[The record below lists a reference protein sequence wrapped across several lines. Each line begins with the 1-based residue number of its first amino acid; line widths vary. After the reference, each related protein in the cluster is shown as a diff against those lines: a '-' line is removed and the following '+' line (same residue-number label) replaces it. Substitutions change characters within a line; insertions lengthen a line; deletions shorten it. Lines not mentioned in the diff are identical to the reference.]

1 MKNLLI
7 VIALAMCCCKQQT
20 PECTYT
26 FMGIPFDITKDE
38 FNQKLIEKGF
48 EKIDNNDFVGFFFG
62 YYCTVTTIWDAYNR
76 SVIGAIA
83 AIEGAEE
90 SAFDDIKEALMEKY
104 SDTAKWR
111 IKYIIGDDCADGLTP
126 RAFSIYSTSTD
137 EDDDNS
143 YIRMDWIPGL
153 RYSLIHISYF
163 NVDYDNE
170 ENLEKLRMQDL

>member
-1 MKNLLI
+1 MKKLLI
-7 VIALAMCCCKQQT
+7 IAALAMCCCKQQT
-20 PECTYT
+20 AECPYT
-26 FMGIPFDITKDE
+26 FMGIPIEGTAEE
-38 FNQKLIEKGF
+38 FGQKLIEKGF
-48 EKIDNNDFVGFFFG
+48 EKIDNDDFVGFFFG
-62 YYCTVTTIWDAYNR
+62 YYCTVTIWVAYNR
-76 SVIGAIA
+76 SVIGATA

-111 IKYIIGDDCADGLTP
+111 IKYIIVDDCSDGMIP
-126 RAFSIYSTSTD
+126 SDFSIYSTSKD

-153 RYSLIHISYF
+153 SLSLIHISYF